1 MNHIPTMNRRS
12 FVLGAAAV
20 GGGLAL
26 GLDLPFG
33 GPGVVRAADGS
44 PEVNAWVVIRP
55 DDTVVVRVVRSEMGQ
70 GTLTGLAQLVAEELE
85 CDWSKVTTEYPT
97 PGQSVARKRVWGD
110 FSTGG
115 SRGVR
120 TSHDYVRKGG
130 ATARV
135 MLIQAAANEWK
146 VPAEECT
153 AANSVITHKP
163 SGRTTTYGKVAEAAA
178 KLTPPAD
185 VKLKDPKDWKI
196 AGKPLKRLDTVDKT
210 NGKMIY
216 GADIKLPGMLNAAIK
231 DCPVFGGK
239 LKSFDEAKIAGMKGI
254 KKVVRVGDSAVA
266 VVADT
271 WWHAKTALDALPIV
285 WDEGE
290 NAKVS
295 SASIAK
301 WLEEGLDPAQPA
313 FVANKAGD
321 VKAAIA
327 GAAKTVEA
335 VYSYPYQN
343 HAAMEPLNATALYTA
358 DKCEVWTGTQNGEA
372 VFAAVVEASGLPSEK
387 CEVYKIML
395 GGGFGRRGMT
405 DYVRQAVAIAKQMP
419 GTPVKLLWSREE
431 DMLHGKYHPIT
442 QCKLVGA
449 FDAQNNLVGFQ
460 MRISGQ
466 SILAS
471 VRPEAMQNGM
481 DPVTFQGLNP
491 SGEAA
496 FGYTVP
502 NLLIDHSMRNPHVP
516 PGFWRGVNVNH
527 NAIYLESFMD
537 ELAHSVGQD
546 PLEFRRKLMA
556 NHPKHL
562 AVLNAVADKIG
573 WSTPAPKGIF
583 RGICQHMGFGSY
595 VAAATEISVDGGNK
609 IKIHRIVA
617 ATDPGYAVNPA
628 QIERQIAGSFVYGLS
643 ALFYGECTVKD
654 GRIEQE
660 NFDTYNSMRIS
671 EMPKVECIVMPSGGF
686 WGGVGEPTICV
697 AAPAVLNAFFA
708 ATGKRIR
715 YGAAEE
721 PRHHLR
727 VMNEAA
733 AVMAAAFYFLPVRIS
748 IMKALRFVFLI
759 APTIACSRPRGRG
772 IAATCWRGFVF
783 RLSRGSRACIIR
795 NSTDLRPRCQ

>member
-12 FVLGAAAV
+12 FVLGTAAV

-33 GPGVVRAADGS
+33 GPTVVRAADGS

-55 DDTVVVRVVRSEMGQ
+55 DDTVVIRVARSEMGQ

-120 TSHDYVRKGG
+120 TSQDYVRKGG

-146 VPAEECT
+146 VPADECT
-153 AANSVITHKP
+153 AANGVITHKP

-185 VKLKDPKDWKI
+185 VKLKDPKDWTI

-216 GADIKLPGMLNAAIK
+216 GADVKLPGMLNAAIK

-239 LKSFDEAKIAGMKGI
+239 LKSFDEAKIAGMKGV
-254 KKVVRVGDSAVA
+254 KKVVRVGDTAVA

-301 WLEEGLDPAQPA
+301 WLEEGLDSAQPA

-327 GAAKTVEA
+327 NAAKTVEA

-343 HAAMEPLNATALYTA
+343 HAAMEPLNATALYTP

-372 VFAAVVEASGLPSEK
+372 VFAAVTEASGLPADK

-431 DMLHGKYHPIT
+431 DMLHGKYHPVT

-449 FDAQNNLVGFQ
+449 FDAQNNLVGLQ

-496 FGYTVP
+496 FGYTIP

-562 AVLNAVADKIG
+562 AVLNAVAEKIG
-573 WSTPAPKGIF
+573 WSTPAPKGIH
-583 RGICQHMGFGSY
+583 RGICQFMGFGSY

-715 YGAAEE
+715 TV
-721 PRHHLR
+721 PLKNHD
-727 VMNEAA
+727 
-733 AVMAAAFYFLPVRIS
+733 
-748 IMKALRFVFLI
+748 
-759 APTIACSRPRGRG
+759 
-772 IAATCWRGFVF
+772 
-783 RLSRGSRACIIR
+783 IIFA
-795 NSTDLRPRCQ
+795 